1 MMYASQQGGPQFNMQ
16 GGMRPSFQGNFPGQP
31 MMGRGMQ
38 MGNPYAMMQGQAV
51 GMGGAGRGGGG
62 GMYGPSM
69 YGPPGNV
76 PPGGGTPPGA
86 SPGSAPGKGGGG
98 NRAKRGSP

>member
-38 MGNPYAMMQGQAV
+38 MGNPYAMMQGA
-51 GMGGAGRGGGG
+51 GGGHG
-62 GMYGPSM
+62 RRR
-69 YGPPGNV
+69 PGRRRRHV
-76 PPGGGTPPGA
+76 RPVDVRPA
-86 SPGSAPGKGGGG
+86 WE
-98 NRAKRGSP
+98 RAARRWHAARRIAG